1 MLGLVISLD
10 FNAAMLYTKSSK
22 RLERITSMIIK
33 VKYINQE
40 VSLGTQNGLNYTVYP
55 SEAR

>member
-1 MLGLVISLD
+1 MLRLPISLD
-10 FNAAMLYTKSSK
+10 FYAAMLYTKDSK

>member
-1 MLGLVISLD
+1 MISLD
-10 FNAAMLYTKSSK
+10 FNAAMLYTKDSK

>member
-40 VSLGTQNGLNYTVYP
+40 VSLGTQNGLIYTVYP